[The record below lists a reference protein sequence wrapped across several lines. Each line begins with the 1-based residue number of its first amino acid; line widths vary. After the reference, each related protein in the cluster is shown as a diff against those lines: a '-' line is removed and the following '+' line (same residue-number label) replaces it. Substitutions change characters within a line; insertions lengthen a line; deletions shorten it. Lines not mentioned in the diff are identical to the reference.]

1 MDPGA
6 ISGETREVIL
16 AGGQKVWVAPT
27 RHGGFCALG
36 QGTGGGCDKLG
47 SVPLN
52 VGWGADR
59 VSPRERMTRPFPPTM
74 IFDRIAGHV
83 NGKYADA
90 VEIRFA
96 DGDRHR
102 LELAWVSEP
111 INAGFFRYEIP
122 AERRRAGHEI
132 KAIVALD
139 GDGRVV
145 TQDAPASRSAAPP
158 PDALVDDKDAAVRLA
173 TSRGEAILWEAP
185 TRYEGRCAWLEY
197 LGRSLGFLPCLP
209 RGYDDWGFPVRF
221 VPTRTN
227 VLLVGAMRKHV
238 AEVEIQF
245 KDGERMVVT
254 PTKGFLLAELPQR
267 QLVAG
272 RQATT
277 IVLRDHDGNTVQP
290 RIPVAGIRVD
300 SEPCWAPL
308 PLHEEPHGP
317 ECL

>member
-1 MDPGA
+1 
-6 ISGETREVIL
+6 
-16 AGGQKVWVAPT
+16 
-27 RHGGFCALG
+27 
-36 QGTGGGCDKLG
+36 
-47 SVPLN
+47 

-59 VSPRERMTRPFPPTM
+59 VSPGERFTRPIPTT
-74 IFDRIAGHV
+74 IFDQIAGHV

-132 KAIVALD
+132 KTIVALD
-139 GDGRVV
+139 EDGRVV
-145 TQDAPASRSAAPP
+145 TQDAPASRNAAPP
-158 PDALVDDKDAAVRLA
+158 PDALVDDKDAAMRLR
-173 TSRGEAILWEAP
+173 TSRGEAIVWEAP

-209 RGYDDWGFPVRF
+209 SGYDWGFPVRF

-245 KDGERMVVT
+245 KDGGRMLVT
-254 PTKGFLLAELPQR
+254 PTKGFLLAELPHR

-272 RQATT
+272 REATT
-277 IVLRDHDGNTVQP
+277 LVLRDHDGNTVPP
-290 RIPVAGIRVD
+290 RIPVDGLRAEH
-300 SEPCWAPL
+300 EPCFGPL
-308 PLHEEPHGP
+308 PLLEERSGP
-317 ECL
+317 DCFAV